1 MQITRHR
8 IRPLVFWPPFILLMT
23 AVVVSLV
30 DLDRFLAAT
39 TAINTWILSSFSWL
53 FSLATL
59 AMVLTLIAAFVS
71 PLGRMRIGGDTAKPL
86 LTKWRWFSISLCTTV
101 AIGIMFWATAEPMY
115 HLHTPP
121 GGQGL
126 GADTPE
132 AMRFALSTM
141 FLHWS
146 FTPYSIYSVPALAFA
161 LAYYNRRKPFSLG
174 SALSPVF
181 GRAVEGR
188 GGQIID
194 AIALYT
200 LVAGMAASLGT
211 GALTLAGGVDR
222 YLGTGTGPLVLGV
235 LTALIVVSAVASAAS
250 GLHRGIARLSSLN
263 TRIFFVLAGFV
274 FIAGPTGFIL
284 AGGVEALGDYLGNF
298 IQKSLTTG
306 ATSGDTWAQSWTVFY
321 WANWLAWAPITALF
335 LGKIARGYTVR
346 QFLLVNLVAPSLFAC
361 GWMAIFA
368 GTALFMDSQGDN
380 MLYEALNAT
389 GPESVVYTMLANL
402 PLAGITTALFIFASF
417 LSYVTAADS
426 NTEAI
431 ANLCVDDAAERM
443 AAENDGDSDAGE
455 GNAGAGSSLRMKV
468 IWGGSIGIVA
478 WVMTGF
484 AGIDGIKM
492 MSNLGGL
499 PALAIVMGCN
509 AVLVKY
515 LMDHREAAGVMPDA
529 APGRAS
535 VPKILADGGAQPV

>member
-1 MQITRHR
+1 MPSFKGS
-8 IRPLVFWPPFILLMT
+8 IRPLVFWPPFILLIT
-23 AVVVSLV
+23 AVLVSLV
-30 DLDRFLAAT
+30 NLDQFLAVT
-39 TAINTWILSSFSWL
+39 TAINNWILSSFSWL

-59 AMVLTLIAAFVS
+59 VMVLTLIAVFFS
-71 PLGRMRIGGDTAKPL
+71 PLGKTRIGGEAATPL

-115 HLHTPP
+115 HLHYPP
-121 GGQGL
+121 AAL
-126 GADTPE
+126 GAEADSPE

-161 LAYYNRRKPFSLG
+161 LAYYNHRKPFSLG

-181 GRAVEGR
+181 GSAVEGK

-211 GALTLAGGVDR
+211 GALTLAGGVDK
-222 YLGTGTGPLVLGV
+222 YFGTGTGPIVLGV
-235 LTALIVVSAVASAAS
+235 LTALIVLSAVASAAS

-298 IQKSLTTG
+298 FQKSLTTG
-306 ATSGDTWAQSWTVFY
+306 ALSGDAWAQGWTIFY

-346 QFLLVNLVAPSLFAC
+346 QFLLVNLVAPSVFAC
-361 GWMAIFA
+361 VWMSIFA
-368 GTALFMDSQGDN
+368 GTALFMDSNNDN
-380 MLYEALNAT
+380 MLFNALNDS
-389 GPESVVYTMLANL
+389 GPETVVYTMLSNL
-402 PLAGITTALFIFASF
+402 PLAGITAALFIFTSF

-431 ANLCVDDAAERM
+431 ANLCVQDGAERM
-443 AAENDGDSDAGE
+443 ASEDE
-455 GNAGAGSSLRMKV
+455 RSSNSLLMKIV
-468 IWGGSIGIVA
+468 WGGSIGAVA
-478 WVMTGF
+478 WVMTSF

-499 PALAIVMGCN
+499 PALLVVMGCN
-509 AVLVKY
+509 VVLVKY
-515 LMDHREAAGVMPDA
+515 LLDSRTVAVQQDA
-529 APGRAS
+529 VAS
-535 VPKILADGGAQPV
+535 AQAV